1 MNAFGSERDGS
12 RAGAQMKD
20 RQHETRSIDELD
32 LAIETLKD
40 LTPSA
45 RRADAV
51 RGGASTGGK
60 QCYCGTM

>member
-1 MNAFGSERDGS
+1 MN
-12 RAGAQMKD
+12 D
-20 RQHETRSIDELD
+20 RKAENRSMDALD

-40 LTPSA
+40 LTPST

-51 RGGASTGGK
+51 RGGATTGGK